1 MISLDVKVK
10 GHRIPR
16 EIHLGIYLIKF
27 YGLSFCRKFQKTF
40 LSHARYIHIHY
51 VRRSFLKFI
60 VQVKKFLNYKNNTL
74 WFNMHIAE
82 KTNFDFVRIIVVRD
96 SYLLVFSMSIIEL
109 DIVQVHNHINFII
122 LL

>member
-1 MISLDVKVK
+1 
-10 GHRIPR
+10 
-16 EIHLGIYLIKF
+16 
-27 YGLSFCRKFQKTF
+27 
-40 LSHARYIHIHY
+40 
-51 VRRSFLKFI
+51 
-60 VQVKKFLNYKNNTL
+60 
-74 WFNMHIAE
+74 MHIAE